1 MTFENPNS
9 GAEKMEKHPAGQK
22 TAFAISLLG
31 GLFAA
36 YKARAENKTITE
48 SAGRA
53 LEAAGQYHRAY
64 RKIDP
69 DGTISGNVEDF
80 ILRGIDKIRGV
91 GNTDSDVDSN
101 KRKKDPVEDPSR
113 GTAFWDSSD
122 ADTD

>member
-1 MTFENPNS
+1 MSFENTRNHNENIES
-9 GAEKMEKHPAGQK
+9 RPAGQK
-22 TAFAISLLG
+22 AAFAISLLG

-36 YKARAENKTITE
+36 YKARAENQTLAE

-80 ILRGIDKIRGV
+80 ILRGIDRIRNV
-91 GNTDSDVDSN
+91 GNTDSGADSN